1 MATLL
6 LKTFNVGAYLH
17 FFHYLCRHKYKET
30 SMKHQLLLLLA
41 VAPILSFAQG
51 PSSDYLDNLTL
62 VWHDEFDGT
71 GSPDSTRWSFEQGF
85 VRNQE
90 LQWYQP
96 QNARVVN
103 GVLQITG
110 RLEQVDNPRYEP
122 NSRDWRRNRPQ
133 ARYTS
138 ACLRSMGRF
147 HFRYGR
153 LEVRARI
160 PIASGAWPAIWTL
173 GNRWGWPAC
182 GEVDVMEFYRVPP
195 ASMGIHH
202 TQTDRAR
209 TLPIILANVC
219 WQGDDGRDAWDTGR
233 IPLSHFTAKDADW
246 AARFHIWRMD
256 WTPEAI
262 RLYLDDE
269 LLNEI
274 PTEKSAKGGGRNH
287 DINPFANNVEGFG
300 QYILLNLAIGSSGG
314 EVNELAFPML
324 YEVDYVRVYQSR
336 KLLDHSVP

>member
-1 MATLL
+1 
-6 LKTFNVGAYLH
+6 
-17 FFHYLCRHKYKET
+17 
-30 SMKHQLLLLLA
+30 MKLRLFLLLA
-41 VAPILSFAQG
+41 ALPALAFAQAS
-51 PSSDYLDNLTL
+51 SSDYLNDLTL
-62 VWHDEFDGT
+62 VWNDEFDGA
-71 GSPDSTRWSFEQGF
+71 GAPDTTRWSFEHGF

-96 QNARVVN
+96 QDARVID

-110 RLEQVDNPRYEP
+110 RLEQVSNPRYDP
-122 NSRDWRRNRPQ
+122 DSRDWRRNRQ
-133 ARYTS
+133 SARYTS

-202 TQTDRAR
+202 TQANRER
-209 TLPIILANVC
+209 TLPIILANAC
-219 WQGDDGRDAWDTGR
+219 WQGADGHDAWDTGR
-233 IPLSHFTAKDADW
+233 IPLSHFNEHDDGW
-246 AARFHIWRMD
+246 ASRFHIWRMD

-274 PTEKSAKGGGRNH
+274 KAEQATNGGGRHH
-287 DINPFANNVEGFG
+287 DVNPFANDVEGFG

-314 EVNELAFPML
+314 EVDESALPMI
-324 YEVDYVRVYQSR
+324 YEVDYVRVYQS
-336 KLLDHSVP
+336 KKHLDHSLR

>member
-1 MATLL
+1 MKPLSTYPTANGCVLSSLL
-6 LKTFNVGAYLH
+6 HCELRMNIFHRLNSFIVLCLLPAYVL
-17 FFHYLCRHKYKET
+17 
-30 SMKHQLLLLLA
+30 
-41 VAPILSFAQG
+41 AQG
-51 PSSDYLDNLTL
+51 VTPNPLDNLTL
-62 VWHDEFDGT
+62 VWADEFDYT
-71 GSPDSTRWSFEQGF
+71 GAPDPKRWEFEHGF

-96 QNARVVN
+96 SNARVVN

-110 RLEQVDNPRYEP
+110 RLESVTNERYEP
-122 NSRDWRRNRPQ
+122 QSRDWRRNRQ
-133 ARYTS
+133 EARYTS
-138 ACLRSMGRF
+138 ACVKSSGRF

-153 LEVRARI
+153 LEVKARI

-195 ASMGIHH
+195 ATMGIHH
-202 TQTDRAR
+202 TQADRAR
-209 TLPIILANVC
+209 TLPIILANAC
-219 WQGDDGRDAWDTGR
+219 WQGNDGRDAWDTER
-233 IPLSHFTAKDADW
+233 IPFTHFTERDADW
-246 AARFHIWRMD
+246 ASSFHVWRMD

-274 PTEKSAKGGGRNH
+274 PTSKAAHGGGRNH
-287 DINPFANNVEGFG
+287 DINPFANDEDGFG

-314 EVNELAFPML
+314 EVDETAFPMI
-324 YEVDYVRVYQSR
+324 YEVDYVRVYQN
-336 KLLDHSVP
+336 KDLMK